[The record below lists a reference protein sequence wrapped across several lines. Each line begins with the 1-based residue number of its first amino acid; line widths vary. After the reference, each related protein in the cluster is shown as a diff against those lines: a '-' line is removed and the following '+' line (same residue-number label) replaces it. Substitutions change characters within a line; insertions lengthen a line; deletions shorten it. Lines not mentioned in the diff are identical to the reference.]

1 MIKFLKYLTQSII
14 IYSLFI
20 FGKIIGLK
28 KSQNVFSKIFQI
40 IGPNFRSRKTIN
52 QNLEKF
58 DSNISESKKKRN
70 NSSNV
75 VELRK
80 NIYRVYFFK

>member
-28 KSQNVFSKIFQI
+28 SQNVFSKIFQI
-40 IGPNFRSRKTIN
+40 IGPNFRSRKLSI
-52 QNLEKF
+52 K
-58 DSNISESKKKRN
+58 I
-70 NSSNV
+70 
-75 VELRK
+75 
-80 NIYRVYFFK
+80 

>member
-28 KSQNVFSKIFQI
+28 KVKMFSLK
-40 IGPNFRSRKTIN
+40 
-52 QNLEKF
+52 
-58 DSNISESKKKRN
+58 
-70 NSSNV
+70 
-75 VELRK
+75 
-80 NIYRVYFFK
+80 FFKLLDQILDREKLSIKI